1 MSADEPTEDDLTRR
15 LVDSSVA
22 LRAGTL
28 DADRRGLLGHGHL
41 QWQCEA
47 AKLIAEGVR
56 AYVMVEMVER
66 DLARGKEVA
75 ARPGAHMIDFV
86 DYRGDLARLTRH

>member
-22 LRAGTL
+22 LRARTL
-28 DADRRGLLGHGHL
+28 DADHRAFLDHEHP

-47 AKLIAEGVR
+47 ANLIVEGVR
-56 AYVMVEMVER
+56 AYVMVEMVEP
-66 DLARGKEVA
+66 DLARDKEVA

-86 DYRGDLARLTRH
+86 DTAATWRG